1 MWLKWLVAGV
11 FVFAEGGA
19 QISELT
25 GDRIRAHVKFLASD
39 LLEGRGVGT
48 RGGDLA
54 AEYIAAQFA
63 LIGAKPAGDN
73 GTYFQ
78 RVPLMGVTTNAGSTL
93 TAHAAGK
100 NATFRIM
107 DDFVGVTLQQ
117 KPDVKLDGEVVFAGH
132 GIVAPEFGW
141 DDFKGFDVRGKIL
154 LMFTNEPPSDDP
166 AFFGGKALTYYG
178 RWTYKYEQAARM
190 GAAGVLLIHTTPT
203 AGYGWE
209 VVRSSWG
216 KESVQIPLATGT
228 EALAFAGWLTKDA
241 GERLL
246 QLSGKTVDQ
255 MLADA
260 NTREFRPAPLGVRLR
275 GGVPAKLRE
284 IMSRNVAAVVPGSDP
299 ALKSQVV
306 AHSAHWDH
314 LGIGPAINGDAIY
327 NGAVDNATGCA
338 ILMELARAWSGLK
351 QKPRR
356 SGLFL
361 AVTAEEAGDLGAD
374 YYGQHPIFPLGK
386 TALDL
391 NFDSYYPFGATKDV
405 LVTGAE
411 RTTLYPAVQEAA
423 RRLNLEIKPDPHPEQ
438 GSYYRSDH
446 FSFARF
452 GVPAFSVEMGS
463 EFYGK
468 PAGFG
473 EKVFDEYNDKH
484 YHQPSDEY
492 KDDWDF
498 ANMEQAARLGFLIGT
513 NAANQEKLPTWK
525 AGDEFL
531 KAREASMV
539 Q

>member
-1 MWLKWLVAGV
+1 M
-11 FVFAEGGA
+11 
-19 QISELT
+19 
-25 GDRIRAHVKFLASD
+25 KFLASD

-63 LIGAKPAGDN
+63 LVGAKPAGDN

-78 RVPLMGVTTNAGSTL
+78 RVPLVGVTTSPEALL
-93 TAHAAGK
+93 TAQGEGASAR
-100 NATFRIM
+100 FQLM
-107 DDFVGVTLQQ
+107 QDFVGVTLQQ
-117 KPDVKLDGEVVFAGH
+117 RADVKLDGELVFAGH

-141 DDFKGFDVRGKIL
+141 DDFKGFNVRGKIL
-154 LMFTNEPPSDDP
+154 VMFTNEPPSDDP

-203 AGYGWE
+203 AGYGWD

-216 KESVQIPLATGT
+216 KENVQIPLAGGA
-228 EALAFAGWLTKDA
+228 EALAFAGWLTQEA
-241 GERLL
+241 GGRLL
-246 QLSGKTVDQ
+246 KLSGQTVDQ
-255 MLADA
+255 MLASA
-260 NTREFRPAPLGVRLR
+260 NTREFRPVALGIRLR
-275 GGVPAKLRE
+275 GSVPAKLRE
-284 IMSRNVAAVVPGSDP
+284 IVSRNVAGVIPGSDP
-299 ALKSQVV
+299 VLKSQVV
-306 AHSAHWDH
+306 VYSAHWDH
-314 LGIGPAINGDAIY
+314 LGIGVPVNGDSIY

-338 ILMELARAWSGLK
+338 IVMELARAWSGLK

-391 NFDSYYPFGATKDV
+391 NFDSYYPLGATKDV
-405 LVTGAE
+405 LVAGAE
-411 RTTLYPAVQEAA
+411 RTTIFPVVREAA
-423 RRLNLEIKPDPHPEQ
+423 RRLTLEIKPDPHPEQ

-452 GVPAFSVEMGS
+452 GVPAFSVEMGT

-468 PAGFG
+468 PAAFG
-473 EKVFDEYNDKH
+473 EKAFDEYNDKH

-498 ANMEQAARLGFLIGT
+498 ASMEQAARLGFLIGT
-513 NAANQEKLPTWK
+513 NVANQEKLPSWK

-531 KAREASMV
+531 KAREASWSK
-539 Q
+539 